1 MLAVECVLALHDTD
15 MRLLTHGERSLT
27 QGIGHIKVGNGR
39 ILERRIFLRRV
50 LKADGSR
57 RNDDIAGLNLQVDAA
72 AGTDADERVR
82 TDVVQLLH
90 GDGSGRAADAGG
102 ADADLLAEERTGVD
116 IILTILGNMHR
127 IVEQLCDGLAA
138 ARIAGQQAIAANI
151 AFDTMDMELLI
162 KLLHG
167 EKLPSF
173 FGSTTQR
180 CCNLVVSC

>member
-1 MLAVECVLALHDTD
+1 M
-15 MRLLTHGERSLT
+15 
-27 QGIGHIKVGNGR
+27 
-39 ILERRIFLRRV
+39 

-57 RNDDIAGLNLQVDAA
+57 RNDDIAGLDLQVDAA

-90 GDGSGRAADAGG
+90 GDRSGRAADAGG
-102 ADADLLAEERTGVD
+102 ADADLFAEERAGVD
-116 IILTILGNMHR
+116 IILTVLGNMHR

-151 AFDTMDMELLI
+151 AFDTMDMKLLI

-167 EKLPSF
+167 KSSLLYFAALHSGAAVE
-173 FGSTTQR
+173 
-180 CCNLVVSC
+180 

>member
-1 MLAVECVLALHDTD
+1 M
-15 MRLLTHGERSLT
+15 
-27 QGIGHIKVGNGR
+27 
-39 ILERRIFLRRV
+39 

-102 ADADLLAEERTGVD
+102 ADADLFAEERAGVD

-151 AFDTMDMELLI
+151 AFDTMDMKLLI
-162 KLLHG
+162 KLLH
-167 EKLPSF
+167 EKKLPSLF
-173 FGSTTQR
+173 CSTTQR
-180 CCNLVVSC
+180 CCS

>member
-1 MLAVECVLALHDTD
+1 ML
-15 MRLLTHGERSLT
+15 
-27 QGIGHIKVGNGR
+27 
-39 ILERRIFLRRV
+39 RV
-50 LKADGSR
+50 LFPGRDSS
-57 RNDDIAGLNLQVDAA
+57 L
-72 AGTDADERVR
+72 GTY
-82 TDVVQLLH
+82 
-90 GDGSGRAADAGG
+90 
-102 ADADLLAEERTGVD
+102 

-173 FGSTTQR
+173 LQHYTAVLQFSSFVLSYYSRLWRKWQPLSAACRTQFTDR
-180 CCNLVVSC
+180 ERMLREALIQSAKVDGEKDPSSAADDLFRVSFVIL